1 MQSPIRMVLPAGD
14 ATGPTAVER
23 RGLDYREFG
32 PRCGGQLADRRTMS
46 DEIQDPLARLRK
58 KCQEEKCQ
66 QFVQKLEICS
76 NRVKSRKNT
85 EENCHDEVIDMMR
98 CVDHCVSSAA
108 GLQNVEV
115 ENIMSQMKLSLK
127 FVLLL
132 LILLLSL
139 GMLFCSVLRICI
151 TFVIVVLLLLCVS
164 SIESSYPK
172 SVHCVHDVN
181 DSFFGFYDIHSMKC
195 VTLTS
200 IAETESP
207 FSASAV
213 LRDTCNKLWESEPA
227 DIIPMV
233 IRQPNGGHEFL
244 VKQFQH
250 INLPEWF
257 YGKTILLKYRI
268 SGMWNSSQN
277 TFTINIYDTDNVYDQ
292 FSKLEHLELSSDELL
307 GFNQRIIR
315 ADHVFEDFNYVL
327 VNESSKLALL
337 QNDTNGLENFCFG
350 LHIEQD
356 GIYNTIHT
364 CNSIPPGNYAVF
376 CYTAPVVNCE
386 YSRGEDGKISCICNA
401 NFTGHHCDKSIFE
414 SSIDEKEAKQN
425 FTKEIVSSATCA
437 GRPNMCL
444 NGGTCIMADGR
455 LFCSCPFPYQGETCE
470 FRDDKLLIQSDYKY
484 FFMSLK
490 MIVVQAVVG
499 YLLLVTIIVLWCI
512 QHRVRNKKRDI
523 LKKLEN
529 KRKLKE
535 QSFTI

>member
-1 MQSPIRMVLPAGD
+1 MPA
-14 ATGPTAVER
+14 
-23 RGLDYREFG
+23 L
-32 PRCGGQLADRRTMS
+32 MS

-98 CVDHCVSSAA
+98 CVDHCAVQRAFK
-108 GLQNVEV
+108 
-115 ENIMSQMKLSLK
+115 MLK
-127 FVLLL
+127 
-132 LILLLSL
+132 
-139 GMLFCSVLRICI
+139 ICI

-414 SSIDEKEAKQN
+414 SSIDEKEAK
-425 FTKEIVSSATCA
+425 
-437 GRPNMCL
+437 
-444 NGGTCIMADGR
+444 
-455 LFCSCPFPYQGETCE
+455 
-470 FRDDKLLIQSDYKY
+470 RDDKLLIQSDYKY

-512 QHRVRNKKRDI
+512 QHRVRKKKRDI